1 MGWQEWRNFLGP
13 NPVAGSTTSYF
24 GPDEDVMGG
33 MQSLVTNYNKAY
45 GAAKAANEARY
56 RQLLAIADQTT
67 NQRATDIRSDYTGQ
81 QSNIMQRL
89 ARLGM
94 SNTTVAPTMQLGVQK
109 EQQSALNRL
118 ADTMQ
123 QTKLGIIERRKDAY
137 PDQGAL
143 MNLIAGIGSSYGG
156 GSGNAAMMNAFQ
168 RMTF

>member
-13 NPVAGSTTSYF
+13 DPKGGSTTTYF

-33 MQSLVTNYNKAY
+33 MQSLVTNYNRAY
-45 GAAKAANEARY
+45 GEAKSANEARY
-56 RQLLAIADQTT
+56 KQLLKIANQTT
-67 NQRATDIRSDYTGQ
+67 NQRASDIRSDYAGQ
-81 QSNIMQRL
+81 QSGMMQNL

-94 SNTTVAPTMQLGVQK
+94 ANTTVAPTMQLGVQK

-118 ADTMQ
+118 ADQMQ
-123 QTKLGIIERRKDAY
+123 QTKLGIVERRKDEY

-156 GSGNAAMMNAFQ
+156 GSGNAAMVNAFQ
-168 RMTF
+168 RMKF